1 MFVLTPTHH
10 PRPSDEPSDRL
21 SDLEVLDTL
30 LYRQAYH
37 ERGSDSEDDLAD
49 LDQKLEPRD
58 DFEARLRRV
67 RRVRRFYRR
76 RRNVIVNPV
85 SWGTGFNLCLG
96 HGSHANEKYPKP
108 IKSLKEKGVIQVAVG
123 PQHCSALCSSGQIYS
138 WGIGLNGRLGHGNI
152 QDSSAPKMLVSTKKN
167 CTAVQIAC
175 GAAHSAYLTQ
185 DGKLYSWGRGLNGE
199 LGNGERHDQWM
210 PNLVLRLRDLIV
222 SYVACGTNTTFACT
236 GGGLLFSWGSGK
248 HGCLGLGD
256 REDRLEPS
264 LVRLRE
270 EDRVIRVACGEHHCL
285 ALSED
290 GKLWGWGRGTGG
302 CHGLEHTSE
311 VLSPHKLP
319 MPEDRTI
326 VSMSCGRWHSAYLT
340 IRGDIFCFGSGRG
353 FRYL

>member
-1 MFVLTPTHH
+1 
-10 PRPSDEPSDRL
+10 
-21 SDLEVLDTL
+21 
-30 LYRQAYH
+30 
-37 ERGSDSEDDLAD
+37 
-49 LDQKLEPRD
+49 
-58 DFEARLRRV
+58 
-67 RRVRRFYRR
+67 
-76 RRNVIVNPV
+76 

-152 QDSSAPKMLVSTKKN
+152 QDSSAPKMLASTKKN

-199 LGNGERHDQWM
+199 LGNGERHDQWT
-210 PNLVLRLRDLIV
+210 PNLVLRLRDLVV

-270 EDRVIRVACGEHHCL
+270 EDRIIRVACGEHHCL
-285 ALSED
+285 ALTED

-302 CHGLEHTSE
+302 CHGLGHTSE

-353 FRYL
+353 FRYLYVPPDVN